1 MLMCILNCEVYFL
14 LESLLILQHA
24 VYLKSTVFN
33 HIQFPVLPT
42 LHKLCCV
49 ARYTPFIL
57 TIAWCNPISLPIN
70 IIHTCFSKRS
80 QALGAASLPHTTFQ
94 TRAISSSCN
103 ALQSEQLYSQ
113 QCRHHSLPFQLKQL
127 SKFPKREMPTQFT
140 TLTSILTHLLSQ
152 QASQS
157 SSNASSTTN
166 QASQW
171 QAVPR
176 TWTDRSTE
184 QRQGP
189 ATSAGNG
196 VSESE
201 PYDKM
206 AAWLAEGQRE
216 MAWDGVGY
224 IRSEGGYGR

>member
-1 MLMCILNCEVYFL
+1 M
-14 LESLLILQHA
+14 
-24 VYLKSTVFN
+24 FN

-127 SKFPKREMPTQFT
+127 SKFPKRETPTQFR
-140 TLTSILTHLLSQ
+140 LSFQHLLIFSLNRPRKARATHHPPPTSPANGKPSHEPGLTEAPGGRRGPRNQ
-152 QASQS
+152 LVTGSARASRTTKWQHGWQR
-157 SSNASSTTN
+157 ASGRRLGTALDISEARAGTGG
-166 QASQW
+166 
-171 QAVPR
+171 R
-176 TWTDRSTE
+176 
-184 QRQGP
+184 GP
-189 ATSAGNG
+189 A
-196 VSESE
+196 
-201 PYDKM
+201 
-206 AAWLAEGQRE
+206 
-216 MAWDGVGY
+216 
-224 IRSEGGYGR
+224 